1 MLNIINQ
8 IAATSSRLEKD
19 AIIRGLQGA
28 EQELFK
34 ALVVATYTTAINYY
48 VTKYKRPDVHWG
60 TVDLATALESLKTL
74 SSRQVTG
81 NKALA
86 FLTGLEA
93 TLTEDDGE
101 LLYRVVQRD
110 LRAGFTEGTVNKV
123 WPGLIYVHPY
133 QRCSSFNKKNLAKI
147 RFPAFSQTKSD
158 GKYTDIVVEDHQLK
172 HMSRQG
178 TVMPFS
184 LPERDKLFMKYP
196 GYVFMGESLARNE
209 DGTLMPRAEG
219 NGYLDSSDVN
229 PSRVV
234 FVLWDMVPLADW
246 RAGICNIDYKT
257 RLNTLK
263 RAIADMGSP
272 NVLLA
277 NTKVVN
283 SGAEILAHFKEEVEK
298 GEEGTVI
305 KNQHAHWKD
314 GTSPDQIKCKIE
326 FECELEVFQVNEGT
340 GINVGKLGA
349 FGMQSAEGMV
359 KVFVGTGYKQKERE
373 ALFTDAEIGGIWTVK
388 ANDITKDR
396 NSETFSLFLPRAM
409 KKRSDKTVADTYKR
423 IKEQM
428 DAFIYTLEEIGK

>member
-1 MLNIINQ
+1 MLNIIDQ

-19 AIIRGLQGA
+19 AIIRGLVG
-28 EQELFK
+28 EQAELFK
-34 ALVVATYTTAINYY
+34 KLAVATYTTAINYY
-48 VTKYKRPDVHWG
+48 VTKYPRPEAHWG
-60 TVDLATALESLKTL
+60 TVDLSTALDNLKAL

-86 FLTGLEA
+86 FLTALES
-93 TLTEDDGE
+93 TLSEEDGE
-101 LLYRVVQRD
+101 LLYRVIQRD

-123 WPGLIYVHPY
+123 WPDLIYVHPY
-133 QRCSSFNKKNLAKI
+133 QRCSSFNPKNLAKVK
-147 RFPAFSQTKSD
+147 FPAYSQTKSD
-158 GKYTDIVVEDHQLK
+158 GKYTDIIVEENQLR
-172 HMSRQG
+172 HMSRLG
-178 TVMPFS
+178 TVMPFGLS
-184 LPERDKLFMKYP
+184 SRDRLFMKYP

-209 DGTLMPRAEG
+209 DGTIMPRAEG
-219 NGYLDSSDVN
+219 NGYLDSSDVQ

-246 RAGICNIDYKT
+246 KAGICNIDYKT
-257 RLNTLK
+257 RLNALK
-263 RAIADMGSP
+263 RAVAEMGSADIL
-272 NVLLA
+272 VS

-283 SGAEILAHFKEEVEK
+283 SGAEILEHFKEEVEK

-305 KNQHAHWKD
+305 KNQHALWKD

-326 FECELEVFQVNEGT
+326 FECELKVYQINEGT

-349 FGMQSAEGMV
+349 FGMQSEDGQV
-359 KVFVGTGYKQKERE
+359 KVNVGTGYKQKDRS
-373 ALFTDAEIGGIWTVK
+373 ALFTDAEIGGVWTVK

-409 KKRSDKTVADTYKR
+409 KKRSDKTVADTYER

-428 DAFIYTLEEIGK
+428 DAFIYTLEAIGK

>member
-19 AIIRGLQGA
+19 AIIRSLVG
-28 EQELFK
+28 EQAELFK
-34 ALVVATYTTAINYY
+34 KLAVATYSGAINYY
-48 VTKYKRPDVHWG
+48 ATKYPRPEAHWG
-60 TVDLATALESLKTL
+60 NVDLATALDSLKALT
-74 SSRQVTG
+74 SRQVTG
-81 NKALA
+81 NKALT
-86 FLTGLEA
+86 FLTALESS
-93 TLTEDDGE
+93 LSEEDGE
-101 LLYRVVQRD
+101 LLYRVIQRD

-123 WPGLIYVHPY
+123 WPGLIYEHPY
-133 QRCSSFNKKNLAKI
+133 MRCSSFNPKNLAKI
-147 RFPAFSQTKSD
+147 KFPAYSQSKSD
-158 GKYTDIVVEDHQLK
+158 GKYTDIVVEDHQLQ

-184 LPERDKLFMKYP
+184 LAARDKLFMKYP

-209 DGTLMPRAEG
+209 DGTIMPRAEG

-229 PSRVV
+229 PARIV

-246 RAGICNIDYKT
+246 KAGLCKVDYKT

-263 RAIADMGSP
+263 RAITEINSP
-272 NVLLA
+272 DILLS

-283 SGAEILAHFKEEVEK
+283 SGAEILEHFKEEVEK

-305 KNQHAHWKD
+305 KNQHALWKD

-326 FECELEVFQVNEGT
+326 FECELKVFQVNEGT
-340 GINVGKLGA
+340 GANVGKLGA
-349 FGMQSAEGMV
+349 FGMQSEEGMV

-373 ALFTDAEIGGIWTVK
+373 ALFSDAEIGGVWTVK

-396 NSETFSLFLPRAM
+396 NSDTYSLFLPRAM
-409 KKRSDKTVADTYKR
+409 KKRSDKTVADTYER

-428 DAFIYTLEEIGK
+428 DAFIYTLEAIGK